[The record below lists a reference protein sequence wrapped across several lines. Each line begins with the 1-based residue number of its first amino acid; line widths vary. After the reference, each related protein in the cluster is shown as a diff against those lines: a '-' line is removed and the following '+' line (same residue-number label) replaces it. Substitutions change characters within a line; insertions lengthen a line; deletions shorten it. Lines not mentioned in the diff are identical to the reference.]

1 MVTTNATAWPSSA
14 CFRGSLTVV
23 VCLLLLAMP
32 SAPTDA
38 ADARGISVEPLP
50 TDQSQGHAALFIGVN
65 TFEDESIRPLKF
77 AVNDAIAQAQYFILE
92 LKLIPAANAQLLLSG
107 PPTRE
112 FQDRLAA
119 LVQAGVTTNSASKS
133 RILKAIFS
141 TRVKP
146 KSAEDLVL
154 VSFSSHGF
162 EDPQSGIP
170 YVIPQDGLLTSLSET
185 AVSLI
190 NIESELDKSIAQKR
204 LLLIDACRENTRT
217 DGKNIGAT
225 GQMTPGFMKALAA
238 AKGRLALA
246 SCDKGQLSYENDK
259 LGHGVFTAKLLEALR
274 GKAGEKES
282 EFLTLGQVA
291 NYVSREV
298 REWVRMNKPGVP
310 EEQLQNPWFKG
321 PETARTIPLG
331 LNREYLAE
339 RERVNAEKLA
349 KLREMDEQKKLLEE
363 RRGRSLV
370 LLKSVRG
377 NNATRMLLSGTE
389 EDDIER
395 ALRTLNGPPLV
406 KLMEQVEGMENPSP
420 VRVGNFK
427 LWWSRD
433 GRALAG
439 LGVTPATIPTP
450 DSRAPQ
456 IIENPRNLIV
466 RADGPFELRVAA
478 EGPAP
483 LAFQWRRNGEPIV
496 GATNTVY
503 RMERATAGMAGRY
516 EVEVT
521 NAAGRVSSSAAR
533 LEVKQPPEILQQPA
547 AATVMENEP
556 FLLRVLAEGDE
567 PLRYQ
572 WSKDGV
578 LLGGATQK
586 TYVVAMAS
594 LSMAGLYSVEIADP
608 WGTNRSA
615 SARVEIRV
623 APPRITKQPQAVSVM
638 LGQPFQLEVEASG
651 GRQLRYQWRK
661 NGMPVIGATQTVH
674 RVEQAVGDSAG
685 SYFAEVVNEGGATPS
700 AAVEVSVR
708 RSTTEVPTVTT
719 ITNVVIQ
726 MQTGV
731 RRTNSLGMVFVPL
744 PGSPV
749 YFSIWETRV
758 ADYAVFVRETG
769 TKWPKPKFTQ
779 ADDHP
784 AVFVSWEDARKY
796 CDWLT
801 KREQTMGLLTASQR
815 YRLPKD
821 NEWSA
826 AVGLPNEK
834 EGHPEFRE
842 GRIKLFPWGEQ
853 WPPPANLANVGK
865 VKLMVKKST
874 AIGRFFGRDEE
885 FKETSLDQF
894 EFTAPVGSFPP
905 NSYGLYDM
913 SGNVWEWCE
922 DWYSSD
928 NKDPVSRGGGFNT
941 AVREMLLA
949 SARSPLEKRQQEP
962 DLGFRCVLDGLAGA
976 RPPSGS
982 AAR

>member
-1 MVTTNATAWPSSA
+1 MVIATAKAWPPLDY
-14 CFRGSLTVV
+14 FRSCLTGF
-23 VCLLLLAMP
+23 VCLLLGAAL
-32 SAPTDA
+32 SAPAAA

-50 TDQSQGHAALFIGVN
+50 QDQNTGHAAVFVGVN
-65 TFEDESIRPLKF
+65 SFEDDSIRPLKF

-92 LKLIPAANAQLLLSG
+92 LKLIAPANAQLLLAG
-107 PPTRE
+107 QPTRE

-119 LVQAGVTTNSASKS
+119 LVQAGVVTNTASKS
-133 RILKAIFS
+133 RILRAIFAA
-141 TRVKP
+141 RVKP
-146 KSAEDLVL
+146 KNAEDLVL

-170 YVIPQDGLLTSLSET
+170 YVIPEDGLLTSLSET

-217 DGKNIGAT
+217 DGKNIGAN
-225 GQMTPGFMKALAA
+225 GQMTKRFTDALAA

-274 GKAGEKES
+274 GKAGEKEQ

-298 REWVRMNKPGVP
+298 REWVRVNKPGVP
-310 EEQLQNPWFKG
+310 EDQLQNPWFKG

-339 RERVNAEKLA
+339 RERLNAEKLA
-349 KLREMDEQKKLLEE
+349 KLREMDDQKKLLEE
-363 RRGRSLV
+363 RRGKSV
-370 LLKSVRG
+370 ALLKGARA
-377 NNATRMLLSGTE
+377 NNATRTLLTGTE

-395 ALRTLNGPPLV
+395 ALRALYGPKLV
-406 KLMEQVEGMENPSP
+406 KLMEQVEGLENPSP

-427 LWWSRD
+427 LWWTNE

-439 LGVTPATIPTP
+439 LGVTPGTTPTP

-456 IIENPRNLIV
+456 IIENPRSLIV
-466 RADGPFELRVAA
+466 RADGAAELRVAA
-478 EGPAP
+478 EGLAP
-483 LAFQWRRNGEPIV
+483 LQYQWRRNGESVP
-496 GATNTVY
+496 GATNAIY
-503 RMERATAGMAGRY
+503 RMERAAAVMAGRY
-516 EVEVT
+516 EVEVG
-521 NAAGRVSSSAAR
+521 NSAGRVSSSVAR
-533 LEVKQPPEILQQPA
+533 LEVKLPPEILQHPGAVSIQ
-547 AATVMENEP
+547 ENEP
-556 FLLRVLAEGDE
+556 FLLRVVADGDE

-572 WSKDGV
+572 WSKDGT

-586 TYVVAMAS
+586 TYAVTLAS
-594 LSMAGLYSVEIADP
+594 LTMAGNYLVEIADQ
-608 WGTNRSA
+608 WGTNRS
-615 SARVEIRV
+615 SLARVEIRA
-623 APPRITKQPQAVSVM
+623 APPRITKHPQAVSVM
-638 LGQPFQLEVEASG
+638 AGQPFQVEVEATG

-661 NGMPVIGATQTVH
+661 NGLPITGATQTVY
-674 RVEQAVGDSAG
+674 RVEQALGDSAG
-685 SYFAEVVNEGGATPS
+685 SYLAEVFNEGGATPS
-700 AAVEVSVR
+700 GAIEVAVR
-708 RSTTEVPTVTT
+708 RGADVPTFTT
-719 ITNVVIQ
+719 ITNVVVQ
-726 MQTGV
+726 MQAGI

-744 PGSPV
+744 PASSL

-758 ADYAVFVRETG
+758 ADYAVFARETG
-769 TKWPKPKFTQ
+769 TKWPKAKFNQ
-779 ADDHP
+779 SDDHP
-784 AVFVSWEDARKY
+784 AVHISWEDARKF
-796 CDWLT
+796 CEWLT
-801 KREQTMGLLTASQR
+801 KREQQLGLLTSAQK

-821 NEWSA
+821 IEWSA
-826 AVGLPNEK
+826 AVGLPIEK

-842 GRIKLFPWGEQ
+842 GRIQQFPWGEQ
-853 WPPPANLANVGK
+853 WPPPANIANVGK
-865 VKLMVKKST
+865 VKITVKKSS
-874 AIGRFFGRDEE
+874 AIGRFFGKDEE
-885 FKETSLDQF
+885 FKETSLDQY

-905 NSYGLYDM
+905 NYYGLYDM

-928 NKDPVSRGGGFNT
+928 NKDPVTRGGGFNT
-941 AVREMLLA
+941 AVKEMLLA

-962 DLGFRCVLDGLAGA
+962 DLGFRCVLDGLSNS
-976 RPPSGS
+976 RQPSGT